1 MKAFAHRCAE
11 QILLGLLCFLAAGDL
26 FAQQSGGTLYTKH
39 AGMFTAVS
47 DDQNH
52 TVSLINN
59 LQNIHSWI
67 CTRWGLPSKQ
77 LSLECRVFCM
87 TSADVLKSK
96 FRLSAPVVECQQDEN
111 GKWVYAMFIVADDSY
126 VNILPFFFT
135 KVILKDM
142 ERQYN
147 IRFGHWLYRGM
158 GTLNCGYTRIRE
170 KMWMARLKIQKDDG
184 IYFSRAIFTM
194 TEADWA
200 KQSPELQMTYD
211 AEAAAMCL
219 LLFKESGKGKFLEF
233 MGSQYTPQDMQRVF
247 GISSYDVLDPVF
259 KKYLVRVSAASS
271 NKYLEIP

>member
-1 MKAFAHRCAE
+1 
-11 QILLGLLCFLAAGDL
+11 
-26 FAQQSGGTLYTKH
+26 
-39 AGMFTAVS
+39 
-47 DDQNH
+47 
-52 TVSLINN
+52 
-59 LQNIHSWI
+59 
-67 CTRWGLPSKQ
+67 
-77 LSLECRVFCM
+77 M